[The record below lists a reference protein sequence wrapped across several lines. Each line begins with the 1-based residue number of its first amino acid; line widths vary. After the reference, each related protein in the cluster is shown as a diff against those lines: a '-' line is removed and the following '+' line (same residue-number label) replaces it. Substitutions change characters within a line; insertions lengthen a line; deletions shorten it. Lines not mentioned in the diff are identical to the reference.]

1 MDLPKLV
8 EKNEIPSATEW
19 NKMVECLRSLAPAPS
34 DDIIPSVLGSG
45 TTWRLRRQ
53 KNTLD
58 DIHPFKIVGAGLAN
72 TFSVWYG
79 TVGNKVP
86 AGVCSNGNMPTFSG
100 SGDVYLSCD
109 IGSGGL
115 VTSASVHVGTFPTI
129 DPDDEDHAHIMIGQ
143 IQGGIVYQSLI
154 HSLFYMRY
162 YALTESGL
170 VVNHVF
176 GAV

>member
-53 KNTLD
+53 KNTID
-58 DIHPFKIVGAGLAN
+58 DIHPFKIVGAGLGDA
-72 TFSVWYG
+72 FSVWFG

-86 AGVCSNGNMPTFSG
+86 SGVCSGGSIPTFSG
-100 SGDVYLSCD
+100 SGDVYLTVN
-109 IGSGGL
+109 IGANGL
-115 VTSASVHVGTFPTI
+115 VSSASVGVGTMPTD
-129 DPDDEDHAHIMIGQ
+129 DPDDEDQAHILIGK
-143 IQGGIVYQSLI
+143 IQSGVVYQSLI